1 MATAGGI
8 SAVPVEGEQR
18 PFSGEAGCDSWTAF
32 YYRKDD
38 DDDEKTKDNYLKA
51 MEIKMKSSNLKGQHR
66 QLEASRSRL
75 AEELAKVEA
84 ELARIGKERDKAATQ
99 LERIEQDDYMRRE
112 RRDEARGG
120 IRTKGGEVLDDTGP
134 MTGEILLIEER
145 PASIHVRIQPLL
157 GEKERGTRTQ
167 LPIGTCT
174 ADRGTLNTLFLFILM
189 KANPAEANSMDIDLS
204 PLSTPSESQSAFSEG
219 KAEVQCDLCPYKPKG
234 DPRWFLGSMA
244 KHMKLKHS
252 DKPPKVF
259 RCNYPGCGKKYRNRQ
274 DNLYQHQRKHGHF
287 TNGELQSPE
296 NETLAPNLRTA
307 PGPIPATTPLV
318 FRQDGNGVRWINFE
332 YSRDRVKMAYDIRCD
347 IESVNTDEL
356 CPQFK
361 KENCVYPRA
370 CCPKDQYRGKRVM
383 YETECNRIAWAL
395 AKLNVPLQGR
405 RGLIQR
411 AVDSW
416 RNSSQDPRVQS
427 RRVRRSEK
435 KYQR

>member
-174 ADRGTLNTLFLFILM
+174 ADRG
-189 KANPAEANSMDIDLS
+189 
-204 PLSTPSESQSAFSEG
+204 

-296 NETLAPNLRTA
+296 NES
-307 PGPIPATTPLV
+307 TPLV